1 MGWVG
6 CSGRENDV
14 IEGRGCNHCYVLT
27 CEATALAGK
36 LMLPP
41 SNLVLLGL
49 SVPFPPPP
57 ALEDLREEHEAAVA
71 VAAAN
76 HTEAIKKERYEHELA
91 EATKDDGEMEKEVE
105 ATAAIA
111 ELRAMVDGLQG
122 QLSLK
127 ANEIAEGL
135 EQQLQQAKRFEEDTV
150 TLMDDNRRYQKQL
163 VELKVQ
169 LLA

>member
-1 MGWVG
+1 
-6 CSGRENDV
+6 
-14 IEGRGCNHCYVLT
+14 
-27 CEATALAGK
+27 
-36 LMLPP
+36 MLPP
-41 SNLVLLGL
+41 STLVLLGL
-49 SVPFPPPP
+49 SVPFSPPP

>member
-1 MGWVG
+1 MEPRPLLSV
-6 CSGRENDV
+6 
-14 IEGRGCNHCYVLT
+14 
-27 CEATALAGK
+27 GK

-41 SNLVLLGL
+41 STLVLLGL
-49 SVPFPPPP
+49 SVPFSPPP
-57 ALEDLREEHEAAVA
+57 ALEDLREEHEAAM
-71 VAAAN
+71 VAAATK

-91 EATKDDGEMEKEVE
+91 EAMKDDGEMEKTVE

-122 QLSLK
+122 QLSQK
-127 ANEIAEGL
+127 ATEIAAGL

-150 TLMDDNRRYQKQL
+150 TLMDDNRRYQKQIE
-163 VELKVQ
+163 ELKVQ